1 MVENGQPYI
10 VLTEKDWEKATSE
23 QRDWLIYNTL
33 SSMNKRILKMDTC
46 YEDMEAR
53 LRTLETRPR
62 SLVDKGLSFIG
73 GVIGGILGA
82 AGMKYGGH

>member
-1 MVENGQPYI
+1 MENGQPYI
-10 VLTEKDWEKATSE
+10 VITEKDWGNQTPE

-33 SSMNKRILKMDTC
+33 SSMNKRILKMDDC
-46 YEDMEAR
+46 YEGMEAR
-53 LRTLETRPR
+53 LLAIENRPK
-62 SLVDKGLSFIG
+62 SIVDRGLSFLG